1 MADNITIKDGTG
13 ASVVVRTT
21 DVGAGVEASMSIPT
35 NTAGNAAAF
44 GSGVNGATVPRVAL
58 ATDSPGVT
66 TLGQTTKSASLPV
79 ALASDQLLAVY
90 GITAS
95 VAVTPTVT
103 AGNYSGGNK
112 SIGGIMTF
120 ASILPATF
128 TGVLQSITVKFKAT
142 VIVQTI
148 TVAVFKASPSNGT
161 YTDTNFTYN
170 AADAA
175 NLVGAP
181 YIIPVGTAWAGSTS
195 TFCELDGIGHAFTG
209 TSASLFAVVT
219 ASATLG
225 NALAS
230 TSDMTVEIGV
240 LQG

>member
-1 MADNITIKDGTG
+1 
-13 ASVVVRTT
+13 
-21 DVGAGVEASMSIPT
+21 MSIPT

-44 GSGVNGATVPRVAL
+44 GSGANGVTVPRVAL

-79 ALASDQLLAVY
+79 TVASDQALAVN
-90 GITAS
+90 GNTVS

-112 SIGGIMTF
+112 SIGGIQTF

-128 TGVLQSITVKFKAT
+128 TGVLQSIAVKFKAT
-142 VIVQTI
+142 VIAQTI

-170 AADAA
+170 SADAA
-175 NLVGAP
+175 NLVGL
-181 YIIPVGTAWAGSTS
+181 YVLPVGVAWAGSTS
-195 TFCELDGIGHAFTG
+195 TFINLDGIGKAFTG
-209 TSASLFAVVT
+209 SSTSLFAVVT
-219 ASATLG
+219 AGATLG

-230 TSDMTVEIGV
+230 TSDMTVELGV